1 MTISIVTQCDQ
12 IGRFLKFLMTN
23 HVKKPAQMFGDVLGY
38 FDKHYFQSKTDV
50 ATFKTNFE
58 KIGLLFITTSG
69 QTDSKAK
76 QATTILK

>member
-1 MTISIVTQCDQ
+1 MVTLWAN
-12 IGRFLKFLMTN
+12 LKN
-23 HVKKPAQMFGDVLGY
+23 INVHV
-38 FDKHYFQSKTDV
+38 KTDV

>member
-1 MTISIVTQCDQ
+1 
-12 IGRFLKFLMTN
+12 
-23 HVKKPAQMFGDVLGY
+23 MFGDVLGY